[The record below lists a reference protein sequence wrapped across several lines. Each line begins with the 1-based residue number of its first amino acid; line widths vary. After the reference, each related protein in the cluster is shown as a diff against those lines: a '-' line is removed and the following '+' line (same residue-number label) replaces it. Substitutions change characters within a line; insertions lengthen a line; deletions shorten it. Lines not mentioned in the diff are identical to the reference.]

1 MDPLGSISLIAGSG
15 MRAQTER
22 MRVIAE
28 NVANADVTGTSP
40 GADPYRRKTVTFG
53 QMIDPGTGS
62 ELVRVD
68 RVGRDMSEFPVRYDP
83 AHPAADEAGFVKRSN
98 VSSIIEMSNMREA
111 TRSYEA
117 NMAMFEA
124 GRGMRSR
131 LLDMLR

>member
-1 MDPLGSISLIAGSG
+1 MDPLGSINMIAGSG
-15 MRAQTER
+15 MRAQADR

-28 NVANADVTGTSP
+28 NVANANVTGNAP
-40 GADPYRRKTVTFG
+40 GADPYRRKTVTFRE
-53 QMIDPGTGS
+53 MVDPQTGTG
-62 ELVRVD
+62 LVAVG
-68 RVGRDMSEFPVRYDP
+68 RVGRDMSDFPVRYDP
-83 AHPAADEAGFVKRSN
+83 AHPAANAEGFVKTSN

-131 LLDMLR
+131 LLDMLK

>member
-1 MDPLGSISLIAGSG
+1 VDPLASITLIAGSG

-28 NVANADVTGTSP
+28 NVANADVTGTTP
-40 GADPYRRKTVTFG
+40 GSDPYRRKTVTFG
-53 QMIDPGTGS
+53 QLIDPGTGA

-83 AHPAADEAGFVKRSN
+83 SHPAADEAGFVKRSN

-124 GRGMRSR
+124 GRGMRTR

>member
-1 MDPLGSISLIAGSG
+1 MDPLASITLIAGSG

-53 QMIDPGTGS
+53 QLVDPATGA

-83 AHPAADEAGFVKRSN
+83 SHPAADEAGFVKRSN

-124 GRGMRSR
+124 GRGMRTR

>member
-1 MDPLGSISLIAGSG
+1 MDPLGSISLISGSG

-53 QMIDPGTGS
+53 EMIDPATGS

-83 AHPAADEAGFVKRSN
+83 AHPAADEDGFVKRSN

-124 GRGMRSR
+124 GRNMRTR

>member
-28 NVANADVTGTSP
+28 NVANADVTGTTP

>member
-1 MDPLGSISLIAGSG
+1 MDPLGSITTIAGSG

-28 NVANADVTGTSP
+28 NVANADVTGNTP
-40 GADPYRRKTVTFG
+40 GADPYRRKTVIFG
-53 QMIDPGTGS
+53 EMVDPQTGAG
-62 ELVRVD
+62 LVHVAE
-68 RVGRDMSEFPVRYDP
+68 VGRDMSEFPVRYDP
-83 AHPAADEAGFVKRSN
+83 AHPASDTAGFVKRSN

-124 GRGMRSR
+124 GRNMRTR

>member
-15 MRAQTER
+15 MRAQSER

-28 NVANADVTGTSP
+28 NVANAQVTGDTP
-40 GADPYRRKTVTFG
+40 GADPYRRKTVTFRE
-53 QMIDPGTGS
+53 MLDPQTGAG
-62 ELVRVD
+62 LVT
-68 RVGRDMSEFPVRYDP
+68 VGRIGQDMSDFPVKYDP
-83 AHPAADEAGFVKRSN
+83 AHPAADAEGFVKTSN

-124 GRGMRSR
+124 GRGMRTR
-131 LLDMLR
+131 LLDMLK

>member
-1 MDPLGSISLIAGSG
+1 MDPLSPISLISGSG
-15 MRAQTER
+15 MRVQAER

-28 NVANADVTGTSP
+28 NVANADVTGTTP
-40 GADPYRRKTVTFG
+40 GADPYRRKAITFG
-53 QMIDPGTGS
+53 QVVDRASGV
-62 ELVRVD
+62 ELVQVQQ
-68 RVGRDMSEFPVRYDP
+68 VGRDMSDFPVRHDP

-124 GRGMRSR
+124 GRSMRSQ

>member
-1 MDPLGSISLIAGSG
+1 MDPLGSVSVISASG
-15 MRAQTER
+15 MRAQSER

-28 NVANADVTGTSP
+28 NIANADVTGTTP
-40 GADPYRRKTVTFG
+40 GSDPYRRKTVTFRE
-53 QMIDPGTGS
+53 MVDPSTGAG
-62 ELVRVD
+62 LVTID

-111 TRSYEA
+111 TRTYEA

-124 GRGMRSR
+124 GRTMRSQ
-131 LLDMLR
+131 LLDLLR

>member
-1 MDPLGSISLIAGSG
+1 MDPLASIALISGSG

-28 NVANADVTGTSP
+28 NVANADVTGTTP
-40 GADPYRRKTVTFG
+40 GADPYRRKTVTFAG
-53 QMIDPGTGS
+53 MIDPGSGAD
-62 ELVRVD
+62 LVRVD

-83 AHPAADEAGFVKRSN
+83 SHPAADERGFVKRSN

-124 GRGMRSR
+124 GRGMRTR

>member
-1 MDPLGSISLIAGSG
+1 MDPLGSINLISGSG
-15 MRAQTER
+15 MRAQAER

-28 NVANADVTGTSP
+28 NVANANVTGATP
-40 GADPYRRKTVTFG
+40 GADPYRRKTVTFSE
-53 QMIDPGTGS
+53 MIDPQTGTG
-62 ELVRVD
+62 LVTVG
-68 RVGRDMSEFPVRYDP
+68 RVGRDMSDFPVRYDP
-83 AHPAADEAGFVKRSN
+83 AHPAANAEGFVKTSN

-131 LLDMLR
+131 LLDMLK

>member
-1 MDPLGSISLIAGSG
+1 MDPLASISLISGSG

-131 LLDMLR
+131 LLDMLK